1 MKKGL
6 AVLLALVLTLSLAGC
21 GKKNDTGAPGD
32 DDAIPETPIKLE
44 TLHVEFVKGE
54 RDVDDLLAL
63 KDTLPLVAALSERNV
78 EVGSENRA
86 DAGPA
91 PLLSA
96 RSGEATAQALADGSV
111 DVAFLPLTA
120 CFDHEDTIT
129 LALVQDV
136 DDGTAIEDREAI
148 AVTKKNKTVAT
159 DGFLAALRGAVED
172 MCASDEGSAALSL
185 YQYGEKHGYTAA
197 DLSDPREERAAYEEA
212 RLTAAD

>member
-21 GKKNDTGAPGD
+21 GKKNDTDAPGD

-78 EVGSENRA
+78 EVGSA
-86 DAGPA
+86 AVTFGT
-91 PLLSA
+91 SA
-96 RSGEATAQALADGSV
+96 EATAQALADGSV

-120 CFDHEDTIT
+120 CLDHEDTIT
-129 LALVQDV
+129 LALVQDA

-159 DGFLAALRGAVED
+159 DGFRAALRGAVEAL
-172 MCASDEGSAALSL
+172 CADEEGSAALSR
-185 YQYGEKHGYTAA
+185 YEAA
-197 DLSDPREERAAYEEA
+197 PDYRAAEMSVFASERAAYEKESPGA
-212 RLTAAD
+212 IN

>member
-21 GKKNDTGAPGD
+21 GKKNDTDAPGD

-78 EVGSENRA
+78 EVGSA
-86 DAGPA
+86 AVTFGT
-91 PLLSA
+91 SA
-96 RSGEATAQALADGSV
+96 EATAQALADGSV
-111 DVAFLPLTA
+111 DAAFLPLTA

-129 LALVQDV
+129 LALVQDA

-159 DGFLAALRGAVED
+159 DGFLAALRGAVEAL
-172 MCASDEGSAALSL
+172 CADEEGSAALSL
-185 YQYGEKHGYTAA
+185 YEAA
-197 DLSDPREERAAYEEA
+197 PDYRSAEMSDFASERAAYEKESSGA
-212 RLTAAD
+212 IN

>member
-21 GKKNDTGAPGD
+21 GKKNDTDAPGD

-63 KDTLPLVAALSERNV
+63 KDTLPL
-78 EVGSENRA
+78 
-86 DAGPA
+86 
-91 PLLSA
+91 
-96 RSGEATAQALADGSV
+96 
-111 DVAFLPLTA
+111 DVALLPLTA

-129 LALVQDV
+129 LALVQDA
-136 DDGTAIEDREAI
+136 DDGTTIEDREAI

-159 DGFLAALRGAVED
+159 DGFRAALRGAVEAL
-172 MCASDEGSAALSL
+172 CADEEGSAALSR
-185 YQYGEKHGYTAA
+185 YEAA
-197 DLSDPREERAAYEEA
+197 PDYRAAEMSDFASERAAYEKESPGA
-212 RLTAAD
+212 IN

>member
-21 GKKNDTGAPGD
+21 GKKNDTDAPGD

-54 RDVDDLLAL
+54 QDVDDLLAL

-78 EVGSENRA
+78 EVGSA
-86 DAGPA
+86 AVTFGT
-91 PLLSA
+91 SA
-96 RSGEATAQALADGSV
+96 EATAQALADGSV

-120 CFDHEDTIT
+120 CFDQEDTIT
-129 LALVQDV
+129 LALVQDA

-159 DGFLAALRGAVED
+159 DGFLAALRGAVEAL
-172 MCASDEGSAALSL
+172 CADEEGSAALSL
-185 YQYGEKHGYTAA
+185 YQAA
-197 DLSDPREERAAYEEA
+197 PDYRSAEMSDFASERAAYEKESPGA
-212 RLTAAD
+212 IN

>member
-21 GKKNDTGAPGD
+21 GKKNDTDAPGD

-78 EVGSENRA
+78 EVGSA
-86 DAGPA
+86 AVTFGT
-91 PLLSA
+91 SA
-96 RSGEATAQALADGSV
+96 EATAQALADGSV

-120 CFDHEDTIT
+120 CFDHADTIT
-129 LALVQDV
+129 LALVQDA

-159 DGFLAALRGAVED
+159 DGFLAALRGAVEAL
-172 MCASDEGSAALSL
+172 CADEEGSAALSL
-185 YQYGEKHGYTAA
+185 YEVAPDYRAA
-197 DLSDPREERAAYEEA
+197 EMSDFASERAAYEKESPGA
-212 RLTAAD
+212 IN

>member
-21 GKKNDTGAPGD
+21 GKKNDTDAPGD

-54 RDVDDLLAL
+54 QDVDDLLAL

-78 EVGSENRA
+78 EVGSA
-86 DAGPA
+86 AVTFG
-91 PLLSA
+91 
-96 RSGEATAQALADGSV
+96 TLADGSV

-129 LALVQDV
+129 LALVQDA

-159 DGFLAALRGAVED
+159 DGFLAALRGAVEAL
-172 MCASDEGSAALSL
+172 CADEEGSAALSL
-185 YQYGEKHGYTAA
+185 YEVAPDYRAA
-197 DLSDPREERAAYEEA
+197 EMSDFASERAAYEKESPGA
-212 RLTAAD
+212 IN

>member
-21 GKKNDTGAPGD
+21 GKKNDTDAPGD

-54 RDVDDLLAL
+54 QDVDDLLAL

-78 EVGSENRA
+78 EVGSA
-86 DAGPA
+86 AVTFGT
-91 PLLSA
+91 SA
-96 RSGEATAQALADGSV
+96 EATAQALADGSV

-120 CFDHEDTIT
+120 CFDQEDTIT
-129 LALVQDV
+129 LALVQDA

-159 DGFLAALRGAVED
+159 DGFLAALRGAVEAL
-172 MCASDEGSAALSL
+172 CADEEGSAALSR
-185 YQYGEKHGYTAA
+185 YEAA
-197 DLSDPREERAAYEEA
+197 PDYRAAEMSDFASERAAYEKESPGA
-212 RLTAAD
+212 IN

>member
-1 MKKGL
+1 MKKEL
-6 AVLLALVLTLSLAGC
+6 AVLLALVLTLSLASC
-21 GKKNDTGAPGD
+21 GKKNDTDAPGD
-32 DDAIPETPIKLE
+32 DDAIPEAPIKLE

-63 KDTLPLVAALSERNV
+63 KDMLPLVAALSERNV
-78 EVGSENRA
+78 EVGSA
-86 DAGPA
+86 AVTFGT
-91 PLLSA
+91 SA
-96 RSGEATAQALADGSV
+96 EATAQALADGSV

-129 LALVQDV
+129 LALVQDA

-172 MCASDEGSAALSL
+172 MCASDEESAVLSL

-197 DLSDPREERAAYEEA
+197 DLSDLREERAAYEEA

>member
-21 GKKNDTGAPGD
+21 GKKNDTDAPGD

-54 RDVDDLLAL
+54 QV

-78 EVGSENRA
+78 EVGSA
-86 DAGPA
+86 AVTFGT
-91 PLLSA
+91 SA
-96 RSGEATAQALADGSV
+96 EATAQALANGSV

-129 LALVQDV
+129 LALVQDA

-172 MCASDEGSAALSL
+172 MCASDEGSAALNL

-197 DLSDPREERAAYEEA
+197 DLSDLREERAAYEEA

>member
-1 MKKGL
+1 MKKEL

-21 GKKNDTGAPGD
+21 GKKNDTDAPGD

-78 EVGSENRA
+78 EVGSA
-86 DAGPA
+86 
-91 PLLSA
+91 
-96 RSGEATAQALADGSV
+96 
-111 DVAFLPLTA
+111 DVALLPLTA

-129 LALVQDV
+129 LALVQDA
-136 DDGTAIEDREAI
+136 DDGTTIEDREAI

-159 DGFLAALRGAVED
+159 DGFRAALRGAVEAL
-172 MCASDEGSAALSL
+172 CADEEGSAALSR
-185 YQYGEKHGYTAA
+185 YEAA
-197 DLSDPREERAAYEEA
+197 PDYRAAEMSDFASERAAYEKESPGA
-212 RLTAAD
+212 IN

>member
-21 GKKNDTGAPGD
+21 GKKNDTDAPGD

-54 RDVDDLLAL
+54 QDVDDLLAL

-78 EVGSENRA
+78 EIGSA
-86 DAGPA
+86 AVTFGT
-91 PLLSA
+91 SA
-96 RSGEATAQALADGSV
+96 EATAQALADGSV

-129 LALVQDV
+129 LALVQDA

-172 MCASDEGSAALSL
+172 MCACDEGSAALNL

-197 DLSDPREERAAYEEA
+197 DLSDLREERAAYEEA

>member
-6 AVLLALVLTLSLAGC
+6 AALLALMLVLSLAGC
-21 GKKNDTGAPGD
+21 GKKDDPGDTGE
-32 DDAIPETPIKLE
+32 DDAIPDAPIKLE

-63 KDTLPLVAALSERNV
+63 KDMLPLVAALSERNV
-78 EVGSENRA
+78 EVGSAAVTFGTSA
-86 DAGPA
+86 D
-91 PLLSA
+91 
-96 RSGEATAQALADGSV
+96 ATAQALADGSV

-129 LALVQDV
+129 LALVQDA

-172 MCASDEGSAALSL
+172 MCASDEGSAALRL
-185 YQYGEKHGYTAA
+185 YQYGETHGYTAA
-197 DLSDPREERAAYEEA
+197 DLADLGEERAAYEEA

>member
-21 GKKNDTGAPGD
+21 GKKNDTDAPGD

-63 KDTLPLVAALSERNV
+63 KDMLPLVAALSERNV
-78 EVGSENRA
+78 EVGSA
-86 DAGPA
+86 AVTFGT
-91 PLLSA
+91 SA
-96 RSGEATAQALADGSV
+96 EATAQALADGSV

-129 LALVQDV
+129 LALVQDA

-172 MCASDEGSAALSL
+172 MCACDEGSAALSL
-185 YQYGEKHGYTAA
+185 YQYGEKHGGG
-197 DLSDPREERAAYEEA
+197 PE
-212 RLTAAD
+212 

>member
-6 AVLLALVLTLSLAGC
+6 AALLVLMLMLSLAGC
-21 GKKNDTGAPGD
+21 GKKNDTDAPSG

-54 RDVDDLLAL
+54 RDVDDLLTL
-63 KDTLPLVAALSERNV
+63 KDALPLVDALSERNV
-78 EVGSENRA
+78 EVGSA
-86 DAGPA
+86 AVTFGT
-91 PLLSA
+91 SA
-96 RSGEATAQALADGSV
+96 EATAQALADGSV
-111 DVAFLPLTA
+111 DIAFLPLTA

-129 LALVQDV
+129 LALVQDA
-136 DDGTAIEDREAI
+136 DEGTDIEDREAI

-197 DLSDPREERAAYEEA
+197 DLSDLREERAAYEEA
-212 RLTAAD
+212 RLTAAG

>member
-6 AVLLALVLTLSLAGC
+6 AALLALMLVLSLAGC
-21 GKKNDTGAPGD
+21 GKKNDTDAPSD

-63 KDTLPLVAALSERNV
+63 KDMLPLVAALSERNV
-78 EVGSENRA
+78 EVGSA
-86 DAGPA
+86 D
-91 PLLSA
+91 
-96 RSGEATAQALADGSV
+96 ATAQALADGSV

-129 LALVQDV
+129 LALVQDA

-197 DLSDPREERAAYEEA
+197 DLADLGEERAAYEKEQSA
-212 RLTAAD
+212 AAD